1 MLIEIITVVKVCG
14 CAVMT
19 AGCNGLCNPVETIPR
34 LHQDSN
40 CTKTETEEMA
50 MLDSWYDFTQ
60 VGCIK
65 VDDTGNVNKT
75 SCFET
80 KL

>member
-1 MLIEIITVVKVCG
+1 MVAH
-14 CAVMT
+14 AVLT
-19 AGCNGLCNPVETIPR
+19 GGCNGLCEAVETIAK

-40 CTKTETEEMA
+40 CTKAITAELPM
-50 MLDSWYDFTQ
+50 MDSWYDYSA

-75 SCFET
+75 SCFE
-80 KL
+80 